1 MIMKSLFEIGNN
13 SFEFLLKFDKQ
24 RRKEGRSDKPDYTRF
39 CRAGTGRMITGTS
52 AR

>member
-24 RRKEGRSDKPDYTRF
+24 RRKADLTNQTTHDFAEQEQ
-39 CRAGTGRMITGTS
+39 AE
-52 AR
+52 